1 MKLEN
6 FTPVTPGWLVEVD
19 GWDKPLV
26 GWVNVEGRP
35 TPVPVYALSRL
46 SGGGLAVVEPHQT
59 WVVFQAG
66 D

>member
-6 FTPVTPGWLVEVD
+6 FTPVAPGWLVEVD

-26 GWVNVEGRP
+26 GWTRVGTELL
-35 TPVPVYALSRL
+35 PVYALSRL
-46 SGGGLAVVEPHQT
+46 SGGGLAVAEPHQT